1 MKKNKIDV
9 WTILQDI
16 SAIVMGIVM
25 PLYILLQI
33 IKGINYF
40 ESLSIEWW
48 MVIGLILVLVRSNVM
63 ELGELDRLKKY
74 SEPIIS
80 RFVVQKPNKVNRK

>member
-16 SAIVMGIVM
+16 SAIVMGIVI

-48 MVIGLILVLVRSNVM
+48 MVLSLVLVMVRGNVM

-74 SEPIIS
+74 LEPIVS
-80 RFVVQKPNKVNRK
+80 RIVVTRKAVNQK